1 MKVEEVRQAILT
13 ASGDAVAAAN
23 AISSVENEGDLTQEE
38 IDELYDLLGTALVNI
53 GLAMNRLRP
62 NSSYYME
69 GE

>member
-23 AISSVENEGDLTQEE
+23 AISPVDVEGELTQEE
-38 IDELYDLLGTALVNI
+38 IDEVYDLLGTALVNI
-53 GLAMNRLRP
+53 GLAMNKLRP
-62 NSSYYME
+62 NTSYNKD